1 MKRFLSCL
9 CSMILITY
17 LLNPLTVLASPEFPT
32 DPFDVEASSYVGL
45 EEMADEAANAEAAQA
60 EQADLGIT
68 SAAAILMEADTGTVI
83 YEKDADKRLS
93 PASITKIM
101 TLILIFDTLESGRI
115 KLTDEAATSA
125 YAKSMGGS
133 QVFLEEGE
141 VQNVETLIK
150 CIVVASGNDASVV
163 MAEFIA
169 GSEQEFVKQMN
180 ARAKELG
187 MENTNFEDCCGLT
200 DSSNHYTTARDV
212 AVMSRE
218 LLTKYPQIKEYSTIW
233 MENITHVT
241 NKGSSEFGLAN
252 TNKLI
257 RQYQWATGLK
267 TGSTSLA
274 KYCVSATAMKDGI
287 EMIAVIMAAPDYKV
301 RFSEASKLLDYGY
314 ANCRLYE
321 DENPGGMM
329 PLEIKS
335 GVKDNLDCKYGSTFS
350 YLGIGNVSFDS
361 IEKEWIYD
369 EVVEAP
375 ITEGQKVGSLVY
387 KLNGKE
393 IGRIDIVASEGINK
407 AKFSDYLKKAFKIM
421 QL

>member
-9 CSMILITY
+9 FAIILTTY
-17 LLNPLTVLASPEFPT
+17 LLNPFVVFASPEFPT

-45 EEMADEAANAEAAQA
+45 EDSKAVNAQGSP

-101 TLILIFDTLESGRI
+101 TLILIFDALESGRI

-141 VQNVETLIK
+141 IQNVETLIK

-169 GSEQEFVKQMN
+169 GSEQEFVKKMN
-180 ARAKELG
+180 ERAKELG

-212 AVMSRE
+212 AIMSRE
-218 LLTKYPQIKEYSTIW
+218 LLTKYPQIKDYSGIW

-257 RQYQWATGLK
+257 KQYQWATGLK
-267 TGSTSLA
+267 TGSTSVA
-274 KYCVSATAMKDGI
+274 KYCVSATAMKDGV

-301 RFSEASKLLDYGY
+301 RFAEASKLLDYGY

-321 DENPGGMM
+321 DENPGGML

-335 GVKDNLDCKYGSTFS
+335 GVKDSLECKYGSIFS
-350 YLGIGNVSFDS
+350 YLGIGEVSFDS
-361 IEKEWIYD
+361 IEKEWIF
-369 EVVEAP
+369 EEEIEAP
-375 ITEGQKVGSLVY
+375 VTEGQKVGSLVY
-387 KLNGKE
+387 KLDGKE
-393 IGRIDIVASEGINK
+393 IGRIDIVAGESINK
-407 AKFSDYLKKAFKIM
+407 AKFVDYLKKAFKIM